1 MLTIV
6 TGFGARQK
14 LRIGMNNAL
23 MLFGKLSHPAAV
35 DDDMIIVFD
44 LVVVKV
50 TGDGDAAVS
59 TFESTSRQK

>member
-1 MLTIV
+1 
-6 TGFGARQK
+6 
-14 LRIGMNNAL
+14 MNNAL